1 MSFFEN
7 TPLIS
12 TGNPTID
19 AQCSVAFSLVVLFA
33 LYTVARAFTHVD
45 RKEVRRRRDGHPNA
59 VRTFYVLALVSLVTV
74 TWLRAEHRRIQLV
87 SIADVNAFRQ
97 SPALRHVPVIGKEPV
112 AINVLVRESTERLR
126 LPTRDDLPSPGEV
139 ASGAKHAV
147 QGGASAAADAF
158 HAGGH
163 AAEAVADFDPAQAKK
178 AAKKEIFRTSKNVQ
192 KLVNEKAEQA
202 YEGAKTA
209 AQRAGSRLH
218 DGAAAMWR
226 GEVPVPETLAE
237 AFPWAGG
244 IVGAN
249 ASVWDFFKSLIDTA
263 QRYWW
268 TQQWLAGYVMWA
280 VYVGIEC
287 YRRGFPPLLAPSL
300 VLLGWCT
307 SLASLQCLFFALLL
321 QTPRLHRTSQQWPP
335 PLVPVLGPGIAGL
348 ICVWALGVETR
359 AGWLNAL
366 QAGVM
371 LGPVVGAW
379 WLAVSPAPAASPS
392 PSHRAIILMC
402 GENPQNLDVK
412 SFRAR
417 AVTPAPPVL
426 ALYWYTLGSLS
437 LLSYLLASY
446 SNYTTSAPYSTGRW
460 WALPTWAT
468 FHKTAGNNNHPL
480 PHILHSL
487 ATVLRALGDHA
498 WLNAVGWDVVFSA
511 LTLSAWAALHSADP
525 RGIFTCA
532 LWPWL
537 DGTLEVA
544 EQAAGYVQQTTEP
557 YVEATT
563 QYAGEVGA
571 TLRKTRR
578 YVDGKSR
585 DLGVNAGLEKL
596 GAVGQRAVSSAAQ
609 LVTGH
614 GGEEADEDKDAEFDG
629 RALRRRSGHHAPDA
643 AREAR
648 ARRDYDSRAAGRKK
662 DGHEEGEDWDEVRSR
677 KSPSPTKRRGRP
689 PKERS
694 ASEGPE
700 ATRSSSRVA
709 SRSRTRNTE
718 RAGSPAK
725 RRSSRLRNLTE
736 PAPGTIA
743 DRLAHV
749 GWLPGR
755 QGLARGLQGLHVPTA
770 GALGVTGEEA
780 VQGAEAAGVALALW
794 ALGGLGLVGAGVYG
808 ADGLA

>member
-45 RKEVRRRRDGHPNA
+45 RKEVRRRRDGRPNA
-59 VRTFYVLALVSLVTV
+59 VRTFYILALVSFVTV

-112 AINVLVRESTERLR
+112 GINVLVRESTERLH

-178 AAKKEIFRTSKNVQ
+178 AAKKELFRTSKNVQ

-218 DGAAAMWR
+218 DGAAAMWK
-226 GEVPVPETLAE
+226 GEVPVSETLAE

-249 ASVWDFFKSLIDTA
+249 ASVWDFFKSLVDTA

-287 YRRGFPPLLAPSL
+287 YRRDFPPLLAPSL

-335 PLVPVLGPGIAGL
+335 PLIPVLGPGIAGL
-348 ICVWALGVETR
+348 ICVWTLGVETR

-371 LGPVVGAW
+371 LGPMVGAW
-379 WLAVSPAPAASPS
+379 WLSDLDVRNSRAAS
-392 PSHRAIILMC
+392 R
-402 GENPQNLDVK
+402 
-412 SFRAR
+412 
-417 AVTPAPPVL
+417 TPAPPVL

-437 LLSYLLASY
+437 LLGYLLASY
-446 SNYTTSAPYSTGRW
+446 SNYTTSAPSSTGKW
-460 WALPTWAT
+460 WSLPAWAT
-468 FHKTAGNNNHPL
+468 FHKTANNNNHPP

-537 DGTLEVA
+537 DGTLDVA
-544 EQAAGYVQQTTEP
+544 EQAAGFVQQTTEP

-571 TLRKTRR
+571 TLWKTRR
-578 YVDGKSR
+578 YVDGKSK
-585 DLGVNAGLEKL
+585 DLGVDAGLERL
-596 GAVGQRAVSSAAQ
+596 GTVGRRAVSSAAQ
-609 LVTGH
+609 MVTGH
-614 GGEEADEDKDAEFDG
+614 GAEEDDDEDAEFEG
-629 RALRRRSGHHAPDA
+629 HALRRRSGHHAPDA
-643 AREAR
+643 ARQAR
-648 ARRDYDSRAAGRKK
+648 ARRDYNSKAAGREH
-662 DGHEEGEDWDEVRSR
+662 GHEEEGGWEEVRSR

-689 PKERS
+689 PQERS
-694 ASEGPE
+694 ASGSPE

-725 RRSSRLRNLTE
+725 RRSSRLR
-736 PAPGTIA
+736 
-743 DRLAHV
+743 
-749 GWLPGR
+749 
-755 QGLARGLQGLHVPTA
+755 
-770 GALGVTGEEA
+770 
-780 VQGAEAAGVALALW
+780 
-794 ALGGLGLVGAGVYG
+794 
-808 ADGLA
+808 